1 MRIPGWTRNKP
12 IPSDLYS
19 YFVPQGPQV
28 TGMWVVAVNG
38 TPLVPPPMKDG
49 FALLKR
55 TWKRGDRVT
64 VLHCVLPSRP
74 VALDSDATANTRI
87 VIISATAP
95 AIVQSN
101 GKYMVRVG
109 GSGQEDLATLEKQLR
124 AKNYSPIRVSS
135 P

>member
-1 MRIPGWTRNKP
+1 MRLADTAPQANKR
-12 IPSDLYS
+12 SFQLGSFSSKDAAGRMTEQLKK
-19 YFVPQGPQV
+19 QG
-28 TGMWVVAVNG
+28 
-38 TPLVPPPMKDG
+38 
-49 FALLKR
+49 F
-55 TWKRGDRVT
+55 
-64 VLHCVLPSRP
+64 
-74 VALDSDATANTRI
+74 
-87 VIISATAP
+87 AP

>member
-1 MRIPGWTRNKP
+1 MTEQLKK
-12 IPSDLYS
+12 
-19 YFVPQGPQV
+19 QG
-28 TGMWVVAVNG
+28 
-38 TPLVPPPMKDG
+38 
-49 FALLKR
+49 F
-55 TWKRGDRVT
+55 
-64 VLHCVLPSRP
+64 
-74 VALDSDATANTRI
+74 
-87 VIISATAP
+87 AP